1 MAWTPLLLSLLT
13 LCQGAWAQ
21 FVLTQPASVS
31 GSLGQS
37 VTISCTRSSG
47 NIGGNN
53 VQWYQQ
59 HQGQAPRLIIYSYS
73 NHPSGIP
80 ERFSGSKDTSANS
93 ASLTISGLQAED
105 EAAYYC
111 QSAYYKTAYY
121 WVFGGGTHLTVL
133 GQPKASPTV
142 NVFAPSQEE
151 LDTKKA
157 TLVCL
162 ISGFYPGTVDV
173 AWTKNGSPVSQGVD
187 TTQPSRQSDNK
198 YSASSYLS
206 LSSDQWLSADI
217 FTCKVTHEDS
227 VIQKEL
233 SPSQCT

>member
-1 MAWTPLLLSLLT
+1 MAWIPLLISLFT
-13 LCQGAWAQ
+13 LCQGAWAK

-37 VTISCTRSSG
+37 VMISCTRSSG
-47 NIGGNN
+47 NIGSYY
-53 VQWYQQ
+53 VSWYQQ
-59 HQGQAPRLIIYSYS
+59 HQGQSPKLIIYEWSKR
-73 NHPSGIP
+73 PSGIP

-93 ASLTISGLQAED
+93 ASLSISGLQAED
-105 EAAYYC
+105 EADYYC
-111 QSAYYKTAYY
+111 LSYDSSSYI
-121 WVFGGGTHLTVL
+121 FGGGTQLTVI

-162 ISGFYPGTVDV
+162 LSGFYPGTVDV

-187 TTQPSRQSDNK
+187 TTRPSRQSDNK

-206 LSSDQWLSADI
+206 LSSDQWLSADT
-217 FTCKVTHEDS
+217 FSCKVTHEGS